1 MSGIIGISPNMKSG
15 ILGGYPTG
23 TVIQTVSHHDDNQ
36 IASTTNPADHDLL
49 SCTITPRFS
58 SSKVAIFFMGW
69 YGQGNHNG
77 SFKLFRG
84 STALGEVSGG
94 SYGTGF
100 MCEDD
105 SPNYS
110 VHALQNLVYN
120 HIDTPATTSD
130 TVYKVQANSIT
141 TFYWN
146 RSNANADVAGRSTL
160 ILQEIAG

>member
-1 MSGIIGISPNMKSG
+1 MSGIIGVSPNMKSG
-15 ILGGYPTG
+15 ILGGYPTA
-23 TVIQTVSHHDDNQ
+23 TVIQTVSANDTNQ
-36 IASTTNPADHDLL
+36 IASTSASSNHDLL

-77 SFKLFRG
+77 SFRLWRG
-84 STALGEVSGG
+84 STALGEVNGG

-120 HIDTPATTSD
+120 HLDTPATTSA
-130 TVYKVQANSIT
+130 TVYKVQAASIS